1 MRGERSAA
9 LASSMLR
16 WAELS
21 AHCANSR
28 VGDGHKISQN
38 GHDGLM
44 TTDMDIALSA
54 ELDPIVEI
62 AAGLGL
68 DAKDIIPHG
77 WTKAKVPID
86 VLDQA
91 AETATDGRLILVT
104 AMSPTPAGE
113 GKTTTSI
120 GLADG
125 LNELARSKPEIGK
138 AVLAL
143 REPSMGP
150 VFGMKGGA
158 AGGGYAQVV
167 PMEDINLHFTGDFAA
182 IAAANNLAATM
193 LDNHIHFGN
202 ELDVDPRR
210 IHLRRVVDLND
221 RALRGVVVG
230 LGGINGGVPREDAF
244 DIVVASEVMAV
255 FCLSTSLA
263 DLKERLGRIVLAH
276 SRGREPITVA
286 DIGAA
291 GAMTA
296 LLRNALA
303 PNLVQSLEHS
313 PAFIHGGPF
322 ANIAH
327 GCNSLL
333 ATKAGLALGDWVVT
347 EAGFG
352 ADLGAEKFLDIKC
365 RTAGIWPSAVV
376 VVATLR
382 ALKYHGGVD
391 VADVNS
397 ADVGAVLEGMSNLEL
412 HCRNLREIY
421 GLTPVVCFNRFPT
434 DTDEE
439 MAAAINHLD
448 GLGVAA
454 VESTHWADGGKGAL
468 ALAEAVV
475 EAAGGIGNA
484 GAAVDDGSV
493 FVAGTASGDAEA
505 PAADPASRAR
515 YSYDLDRPLED
526 KIRTIAQ
533 RIYQAKDVDLPA
545 KVKRKLRQFT
555 DEGYGDAPVCIAKTQ
570 YSLSTDA
577 SQRGAPTDH
586 IIEVKD
592 VRLSAGA
599 GFIVVIAGDI
609 MTMPGLPREPSALK
623 IDVTEDGNITGLF

>member
-1 MRGERSAA
+1 
-9 LASSMLR
+9 
-16 WAELS
+16 
-21 AHCANSR
+21 
-28 VGDGHKISQN
+28 
-38 GHDGLM
+38 M

-54 ELDPIVEI
+54 ELDPIVDI

-125 LNELARSKPEIGK
+125 LNELARSKSEVGK

-202 ELDVDPRR
+202 DLDVDPRR

-230 LGGINGGVPREDAF
+230 LGGLNGGVPREDAF

-276 SRGREPITVA
+276 SRSREPITVA

-365 RTAGIWPSAVV
+365 RTAGIWPSAAV

-391 VADVNS
+391 VKDVNS
-397 ADVGAVLEGMSNLEL
+397 PDVSAVLEGMSNLEL

-439 MAAAINHLD
+439 MAAAISHLD

-454 VESTHWADGGKGAL
+454 VESTHWADGGKGAI

-475 EAAGGIGNA
+475 EAAGGA
-484 GAAVDDGSV
+484 PED
-493 FVAGTASGDAEA
+493 
-505 PAADPASRAR
+505 PAASAK
-515 YSYDLDRPLED
+515 YSYELDLPLEE
-526 KIRTIAQ
+526 KVRTIAQ
-533 RIYQAKDVDLPA
+533 RIYQAKDVDLPT
-545 KVKRKLRQFT
+545 KVKRKLKQFT
-555 DEGYGDAPVCIAKTQ
+555 EEGYGDAPVCIAKTQ
-570 YSLSTDA
+570 YSLSTDG
-577 SQRGAPTDH
+577 SLRGAPTDH

>member
-1 MRGERSAA
+1 
-9 LASSMLR
+9 
-16 WAELS
+16 
-21 AHCANSR
+21 
-28 VGDGHKISQN
+28 
-38 GHDGLM
+38 M

-54 ELDPIVEI
+54 ELDPIVDI

-86 VLDQA
+86 VLDRA
-91 AETATDGRLILVT
+91 SETATDGKLILVT

-125 LNELARSKPEIGK
+125 LNELARSKPEVGK

-202 ELDVDPRR
+202 DLDVDPRR

-276 SRGREPITVA
+276 SRSREPITVA

-391 VADVNS
+391 VKDVNS
-397 ADVGAVLEGMSNLEL
+397 PDVSAVLEGMSNLEL

-439 MAAAINHLD
+439 MAAAISHLD

-475 EAAGGIGNA
+475 DAAGGA
-484 GAAVDDGSV
+484 PED
-493 FVAGTASGDAEA
+493 
-505 PAADPASRAR
+505 PAASAK
-515 YSYDLDRPLED
+515 YSYELDRPLEE

-545 KVKRKLRQFT
+545 KVKRKLKQFT
-555 DEGYGDAPVCIAKTQ
+555 EEGYGDAPVCIAKTQ
-570 YSLSTDA
+570 YSLSTDG
-577 SQRGAPTDH
+577 SLRGAPTDH

>member
-1 MRGERSAA
+1 
-9 LASSMLR
+9 
-16 WAELS
+16 
-21 AHCANSR
+21 
-28 VGDGHKISQN
+28 
-38 GHDGLM
+38 M

-54 ELDPIVEI
+54 ELDPIVDI

-125 LNELARSKPEIGK
+125 LNELARSKPEVGK

-202 ELDVDPRR
+202 EFDVDPRR

-230 LGGINGGVPREDAF
+230 LGGLNGGVLREDAF

-255 FCLSTSLA
+255 FCLATSLS

-397 ADVGAVLEGMSNLEL
+397 PNVSAVLEGMSNLEL

-475 EAAGGIGNA
+475 EAAGGA
-484 GAAVDDGSV
+484 PED
-493 FVAGTASGDAEA
+493 
-505 PAADPASRAR
+505 PAASAR
-515 YSYDLDRPLED
+515 YSYELGAPLEE

-533 RIYQAKDVDLPA
+533 RIYQAADIDLPA
-545 KVKRKLRQFT
+545 KVKRKLKQFT

-577 SQRGAPTDH
+577 SLRGAPTDH

>member
-1 MRGERSAA
+1 
-9 LASSMLR
+9 
-16 WAELS
+16 
-21 AHCANSR
+21 
-28 VGDGHKISQN
+28 
-38 GHDGLM
+38 M

-54 ELDPIVEI
+54 ELDPIVDI

-125 LNELARSKPEIGK
+125 LNELARSKSEVGK

-202 ELDVDPRR
+202 DLDVDPRR

-230 LGGINGGVPREDAF
+230 LGGLNGGVPREDAF

-255 FCLSTSLA
+255 FCLATSLS

-391 VADVNS
+391 VKDVNS

-515 YSYDLDRPLED
+515 YSYDLDRPLEE

-533 RIYQAKDVDLPA
+533 QIYQAEDVDMPT

-577 SQRGAPTDH
+577 SLRGAPTDH

-623 IDVTEDGNITGLF
+623 IDVTDDGNITGLF

>member
-1 MRGERSAA
+1 
-9 LASSMLR
+9 
-16 WAELS
+16 
-21 AHCANSR
+21 
-28 VGDGHKISQN
+28 
-38 GHDGLM
+38 M

-54 ELDPIVEI
+54 ELDPIVDI

-86 VLDQA
+86 ILDEA
-91 AETATDGRLILVT
+91 AESATDGRLILVT

-125 LNELARSKPEIGK
+125 LNELARSTPEVGK

-230 LGGINGGVPREDAF
+230 LGGLNGGVPREDAF

-255 FCLSTSLA
+255 FCLATSLA

-333 ATKAGLALGDWVVT
+333 ATKAGLSLGDWVVT

-391 VADVNS
+391 VKDVNS
-397 ADVGAVLEGMSNLEL
+397 ADVGAMLEGMSNLEL

-439 MAAAINHLD
+439 MSAAISHLD

-475 EAAGGIGNA
+475 EAAGGVSGGGTGVGNGDGSA
-484 GAAVDDGSV
+484 GPAVDDGSV

-515 YSYDLDRPLED
+515 YGYDLDRPLEE

-545 KVKRKLRQFT
+545 KVKRKLKQFT

-577 SQRGAPTDH
+577 SLRGAPTDH
-586 IIEVKD
+586 IIEIKD

>member
-1 MRGERSAA
+1 MNVDLEIA
-9 LASSMLR
+9 LA
-16 WAELS
+16 
-21 AHCANSR
+21 
-28 VGDGHKISQN
+28 
-38 GHDGLM
+38 
-44 TTDMDIALSA
+44 A
-54 ELDPIVEI
+54 ELDPIVDV
-62 AAGLGL
+62 AAELGL
-68 DAKDIIPHG
+68 DPGQIIPYG
-77 WTKAKVPID
+77 WTKAKVPIE
-86 VLDQA
+86 VLDEA
-91 AETATDGRLILVT
+91 ATRTSDGRLILVT

-125 LNELARSKPEIGK
+125 LNELARQKPEVGT

-158 AGGGYAQVV
+158 AGGGHAQVV

-182 IAAANNLAATM
+182 IAAANNLAVTM
-193 LDNHIHFGN
+193 LDNHIHHGN
-202 ELDVDPRR
+202 ALDIDVRR
-210 IHLRRVVDLND
+210 IHIRRVVDLND
-221 RALRGVVVG
+221 RALRNVTIG
-230 LGGINGGVPREDAF
+230 LGGINGGVPREDHF

-255 FCLSTSLA
+255 FCLSTSVA

-276 SRGREPITVA
+276 SRSREPITVA

-296 LLRNALA
+296 LLRNALS

-333 ATKAGLALGDWVVT
+333 ATRAAMTLGDWAIT

-365 RTAGIWPSAVV
+365 RAAGIWPSAVV

-382 ALKYHGGVD
+382 ALKYHGGVE
-391 VADVNS
+391 VAHVETPN
-397 ADVGAVLEGMSNLEL
+397 VEAVLAGMSNLEH
-412 HCRNLREIY
+412 HCQNLLNIY

-434 DTDEE
+434 DTNEE
-439 MAAAINHLD
+439 MAAAIEHLRKQ
-448 GLGVAA
+448 GIAA

-475 EAAGGIGNA
+475 EAAGDA
-484 GAAVDDGSV
+484 
-493 FVAGTASGDAEA
+493 GDADGA
-505 PAADPASRAR
+505 GSRAR
-515 YSYDLDRPLED
+515 YSYDLDLSLED
-526 KIRTIAQ
+526 KIRTVAQ
-533 RIYQAKDVDLPA
+533 RIYGAADIDLPA
-545 KVKRKLRQFT
+545 PVRRKLEQFT
-555 DEGYGDAPVCIAKTQ
+555 DEGYGGAPICIAKTQ
-570 YSLSTDA
+570 YSLSTDPKL
-577 SQRGAPTDH
+577 RGAPKGHT
-586 IIEVKD
+586 IVVRD

-599 GFIVVIAGDI
+599 GFVVVIAGDI
-609 MTMPGLPREPSALK
+609 MTMPGLPKEPSAFK
-623 IDVTEDGNITGLF
+623 IDVDESGNITGLF

>member
-1 MRGERSAA
+1 MREIPRVSAVTK
-9 LASSMLR
+9 R
-16 WAELS
+16 
-21 AHCANSR
+21 
-28 VGDGHKISQN
+28 
-38 GHDGLM
+38 LM
-44 TTDMDIALSA
+44 AGMMGTMSIDLDIALAA
-54 ELDPIVEI
+54 ELDPIVDI
-62 AAGLGL
+62 AAALNL
-68 DAKDIIPHG
+68 DPKDIVPFG

-86 VLDQA
+86 VLDAA
-91 AETATDGRLILVT
+91 AESATDGKLILVT

-120 GLADG
+120 GLTDG
-125 LNELARSKPEIGK
+125 LNELAKTNPEIGQ

-193 LDNHIHFGN
+193 LDNHIHHGN
-202 ELDVDPRR
+202 ELDIDPRR
-210 IHLRRVVDLND
+210 VHIRRVVDLND
-221 RALRGVVVG
+221 RTLRNVTIG
-230 LGGINGGVPREDAF
+230 LGGLNGGVPREDHF

-255 FCLSTSLA
+255 FCLATSVA

-276 SRGREPITVA
+276 TRDRTPVTVA

-296 LLRNALA
+296 LLRDALA

-333 ATKAGLALGDWVVT
+333 ATKAALTLGDWVVT

-365 RTAGIWPSAVV
+365 RAAGIWPSAVV

-382 ALKYHGGVD
+382 ALKYHGGVEVKD
-391 VADVNS
+391 VQTPNTE
-397 ADVGAVLEGMSNLEL
+397 AVLEGMSNLVH
-412 HCRNLREIY
+412 HCTNLREIY
-421 GLTPVVCFNRFPT
+421 GLTPVVCFNRFPS

-439 MAAAINHLD
+439 MAAAIEHLD
-448 GLGVAA
+448 SLGIAA

-468 ALAEAVV
+468 RLAEAVV
-475 EAAGGIGNA
+475 EAARNA
-484 GAAVDDGSV
+484 GDG
-493 FVAGTASGDAEA
+493 
-505 PAADPASRAR
+505 DPAERAR
-515 YSYDLDRPLED
+515 YSYELDQPLED

-533 RIYQAKDVDLPA
+533 RIYGASDVEIPA
-545 KVKRKLRQFT
+545 KVKRKLKQIT
-555 DEGYGDAPVCIAKTQ
+555 DEGYGDAPICVAKTQ
-570 YSLSTDA
+570 YSLSTDP
-577 SQRGAPTDH
+577 SLRGAPTGH
-586 IIEVKD
+586 VIEVRD

-599 GFIVVIAGDI
+599 GFVVVIAGDI
-609 MTMPGLPREPSALK
+609 MTMPGLPKEPSALK
-623 IDVTEDGNITGLF
+623 IDVTEDGDITGLF

>member
-1 MRGERSAA
+1 MSID
-9 LASSMLR
+9 L
-16 WAELS
+16 
-21 AHCANSR
+21 
-28 VGDGHKISQN
+28 
-38 GHDGLM
+38 
-44 TTDMDIALSA
+44 DIALAA
-54 ELDPIVEI
+54 ELDPIVDV
-62 AAGLGL
+62 AADLGL
-68 DAKDIIPHG
+68 DPKDIIPFG

-86 VLDQA
+86 VLDAA
-91 AETATDGRLILVT
+91 AESATNGALILVT

-120 GLADG
+120 GLTDG
-125 LNELARSKPEIGK
+125 LNELAKTNPEIGK

-193 LDNHIHFGN
+193 LDNHIHHGN
-202 ELDVDPRR
+202 DLDIDPRR
-210 IHLRRVVDLND
+210 IHIRRVVDLND
-221 RALRGVVVG
+221 RALRNVTIG
-230 LGGINGGVPREDAF
+230 LGGLNGGVPREDHF

-255 FCLSTSLA
+255 FCLATSVA
-263 DLKERLGRIVLAH
+263 DLKERLGRIVVAH
-276 SRGREPITVA
+276 TRDRQPVTVA
-286 DIGAA
+286 DLGAA

-296 LLRNALA
+296 LLRNALS

-333 ATKAGLALGDWVVT
+333 ATKAAMTLGDWVVT

-365 RTAGIWPSAVV
+365 RAAGIWPSAVV

-382 ALKYHGGVD
+382 ALKYHGGI
-391 VADVNS
+391 
-397 ADVGAVLEGMSNLEL
+397 DVGDVETPNTEAVLAGMSNLEL
-412 HCRNLREIY
+412 HCSNLRDIF
-421 GLTPVVCFNRFPT
+421 GLTPVVCFNRFPS

-439 MAAAINHLD
+439 MAAAIDHLD
-448 GLGVAA
+448 SLGIAA
-454 VESTHWADGGKGAL
+454 VESTHWADGGKGAVP
-468 ALAEAVV
+468 LAEAVV
-475 EAAGGIGNA
+475 AAVENA
-484 GAAVDDGSV
+484 GD
-493 FVAGTASGDAEA
+493 GDA
-505 PAADPASRAR
+505 AARAQ
-515 YSYDLDRPLED
+515 YSYDLDQPLED

-533 RIYQAKDVDLPA
+533 RIYGAADVEIPA
-545 KVKRKLRQFT
+545 KVKRKLKQFT
-555 DEGYGDAPVCIAKTQ
+555 DEGYGDAPICVAKTQ
-570 YSLSTDA
+570 YSLSTDP
-577 SQRGAPTDH
+577 SLRGAPQGH
-586 IIEVKD
+586 IIEVRD

-599 GFIVVIAGDI
+599 GFVVVIAGDI
-609 MTMPGLPREPSALK
+609 MTMPGLPKEPSALK

>member
-1 MRGERSAA
+1 
-9 LASSMLR
+9 
-16 WAELS
+16 
-21 AHCANSR
+21 
-28 VGDGHKISQN
+28 
-38 GHDGLM
+38 M

-54 ELDPIVEI
+54 ELDPIVDI

-125 LNELARSKPEIGK
+125 LNELARSKPEVGK

-202 ELDVDPRR
+202 DLDVDPRR

-230 LGGINGGVPREDAF
+230 LGGLNGGVPREDAF

-255 FCLSTSLA
+255 FCLATSLA

-382 ALKYHGGVD
+382 ALKYHGGVE

-397 ADVGAVLEGMSNLEL
+397 PDVSAVLEGMSNLEL

-439 MAAAINHLD
+439 MAAAISHLD

-475 EAAGGIGNA
+475 EAAGGA
-484 GAAVDDGSV
+484 GAG
-493 FVAGTASGDAEA
+493 AGASASNGGDAEFRTIRDDDRDEGPHDSSGTRLPRED
-505 PAADPASRAR
+505 PAASAR
-515 YSYDLDRPLED
+515 YSYELDQPLED

-545 KVKRKLRQFT
+545 KVKRKLKQFT
-555 DEGYGDAPVCIAKTQ
+555 EEGYGDAPVCIAKTQ

-577 SQRGAPTDH
+577 SLRGAPTDH

-599 GFIVVIAGDI
+599 GFVVVIAGDI

-623 IDVTEDGNITGLF
+623 IDVTDDGNITGLF